1 MHPKRKLQLTLT
13 PADRAIEKMN
23 LVLFIFLWVFTIY
36 CFLKLPEIIPIH
48 FDAAGR
54 PDNYGTKWS
63 LFLLPVIVS
72 ILYPALTYLNKFPE
86 IFNYPV
92 KITAKNAESQYSLAT
107 RMMRVVICSIMLIFS
122 IIALYSFRT
131 GGGNG
136 ASPGW
141 WLLPLI
147 LAIIF
152 IPIIYF
158 SIKML
163 KVSATSSKF

>member
-1 MHPKRKLQLTLT
+1 M
-13 PADRAIEKMN
+13 
-23 LVLFIFLWVFTIY
+23 VLLIFLWAFTI
-36 CFLKLPEIIPIH
+36 FSFVKLPEIIPIH
-48 FDAAGR
+48 FDAARR

-92 KITAKNAESQYSLAT
+92 KITAENAESQYLFAT

-122 IIALYSFRT
+122 IIAFYSYRT
-131 GGGNG
+131 GGVNE

-163 KVSATSSKF
+163 KFSAKSSDF